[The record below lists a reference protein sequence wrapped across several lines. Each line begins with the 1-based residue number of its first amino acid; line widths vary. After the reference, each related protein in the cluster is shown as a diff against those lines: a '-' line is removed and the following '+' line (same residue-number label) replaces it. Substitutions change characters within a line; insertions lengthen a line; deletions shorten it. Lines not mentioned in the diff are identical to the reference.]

1 MQVIGEEVSIRYI
14 RDGEEKSTS
23 MEPVKTGNKE
33 YKLGLWVRDTAAGV
47 GTVTFYDPQSGTF
60 GALGHGILDID
71 TGKLIDIAK
80 GEAVT
85 SQIVSITKGQKGTPG
100 EIRGTIQN
108 GVTIGEVY
116 KNTEFG
122 IYGKLNQRN
131 KLDLTTAKEVEV
143 MSRNEIKTGKAT
155 ILCSLEDG
163 KKEEYEIEIQKVYLN
178 NNQDNKS
185 MMIKVTDERFLE
197 KTGGIIQ
204 GMSGS
209 PILQDGKLVGAVTNV
224 LVSDPTT
231 GYGIFADMMLK
242 QAKEVE

>member
-1 MQVIGEEVSIRYI
+1 
-14 RDGEEKSTS
+14 

-185 MMIKVTDERFLE
+185 MMIKVTDERLLE